1 MSGEW
6 LAVMNTPI
14 MANDFKR
21 LWTEAGNDVLA
32 AVSKVGESGW
42 YILGDCVGS
51 FERHLAAYW
60 KLNHA
65 IGTANGMDALEI
77 GLRILGLESGDK
89 VLTTPLSAF
98 ASTLAILRAGG
109 TPVFVDVDIQGNI
122 NLDLARLAI
131 EKHSIRFILPV
142 HLYGN
147 PLNLGA
153 LETLKKNHNLEIV
166 EDCAQA
172 IGATWNGRTI
182 GSVGQVA
189 ATSFYP
195 TKNLGALGDAGA
207 LLTNDSALTELAKS
221 YRDYGQKTKYQ
232 HSYCGLNSRLDEV
245 QAAILENAMLP
256 RLKTWHQRRKQIAQR
271 YLSEIQNP
279 SLRLLNLPS
288 EAESAWHL
296 FPVFTETLQHRTQLL
311 KQLQTQGVGAA
322 IHYPSLISEQEALAK
337 VDFLICGELS
347 QAKQLTETEVSLP
360 IHPFLTD
367 NEVTFIIN
375 TCNSWI
381 PNNE

>member
-1 MSGEW
+1 
-6 LAVMNTPI
+6 MNTPI

-21 LWTEAGNDVLA
+21 LWTEAGNDILA

-42 YILGDCVGS
+42 YILGDHVDS
-51 FERHLAAYW
+51 FERHLADYW
-60 KLNHA
+60 ELNHA
-65 IGTANGMDALEI
+65 VGTANGMDALEI
-77 GLRILGLESGDK
+77 GLRVLGLEPGDK

-109 TPVFVDVDIQGNI
+109 TPVFVDVDTQGNI

-131 EKHSIRFILPV
+131 EKHSIHFMLPV

-147 PLNLGA
+147 PLNLEV
-153 LETLKKNHNLEIV
+153 LQTLKQSHNLQIV

-172 IGATWNGRTI
+172 IGATWDRRTV
-182 GSVGQVA
+182 GNVGQVA

-207 LLTNDSALTELAKS
+207 LLTNESALAELAKN

-245 QAAILENAMLP
+245 QAAILQQAMLP
-256 RLKTWHQRRKQIAQR
+256 RLNAWHQRRKQIAQR

-279 SLRLLNLPS
+279 NLRLLNLPP

-296 FPVFTETLQHRTQLL
+296 FPVFTETLLQRTQLL
-311 KQLQTQGVGAA
+311 KHLKTRGIGAA
-322 IHYPSLISEQEALAK
+322 IHYPSLISEQEALTK
-337 VDFLICGELS
+337 INFLIWGELS

-367 NEVTFIIN
+367 DEVRFIIN
-375 TCNSWI
+375 ICNTWML
-381 PNNE
+381 NNG